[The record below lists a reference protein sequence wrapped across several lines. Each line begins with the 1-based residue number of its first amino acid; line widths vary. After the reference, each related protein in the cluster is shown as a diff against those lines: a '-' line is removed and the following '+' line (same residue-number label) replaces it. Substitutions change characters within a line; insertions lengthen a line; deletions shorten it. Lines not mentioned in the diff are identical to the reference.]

1 MVFSFKVSDN
11 VWMSKFFENGEFGL
25 ELLPLFGSH
34 LGVTDLFSAEYLFKE
49 N

>member
-1 MVFSFKVSDN
+1 MFSLKVSDD
-11 VWMSKFFENGEFGL
+11 VWMPKFLENGEFGL

-34 LGVTDLFSAEYLFKE
+34 FGVADLFSAEYLLEE